1 MVTVVLEINKSSF
14 SAPGGSSKDSVGGE
28 AGVPVV
34 RLETRSTSMTAGLFF
49 CFHLRNV
56 YICQCGCPCVA
67 CTVKHVNRNDIRLKW
82 CRG

>member
-34 RLETRSTSMTAGLFF
+34 RLETRSTSMTAGLIFF
-49 CFHLRNV
+49 F
-56 YICQCGCPCVA
+56 A
-67 CTVKHVNRNDIRLKW
+67 FT
-82 CRG
+82 